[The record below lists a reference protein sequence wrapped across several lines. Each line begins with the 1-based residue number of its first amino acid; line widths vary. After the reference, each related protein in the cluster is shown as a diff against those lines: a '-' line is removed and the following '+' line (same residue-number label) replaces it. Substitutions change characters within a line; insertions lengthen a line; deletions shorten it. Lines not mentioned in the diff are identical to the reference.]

1 MLIPN
6 LYLEETNLSQRIY
19 HKMNFILATPLF
31 PSKVMIL
38 KLMTYFV
45 VEEVL
50 FFLIRLYQRNLNH
63 PH

>member
-6 LYLEETNLSQRIY
+6 LYSAETNLDQRIY

-31 PSKVMIL
+31 PSRVMIL
-38 KLMTYFV
+38 ELKIYFMV
-45 VEEVL
+45 VEVL